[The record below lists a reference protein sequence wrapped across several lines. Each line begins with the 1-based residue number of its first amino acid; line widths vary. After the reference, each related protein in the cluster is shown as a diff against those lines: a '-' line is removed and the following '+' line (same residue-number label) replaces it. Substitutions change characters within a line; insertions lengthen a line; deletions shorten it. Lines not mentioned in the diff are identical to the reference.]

1 MMKCVLLL
9 ILNIYVGV
17 YAWLTV
23 CMRRCSLKLKFL
35 YIDVN
40 KRNIT
45 HEMPFTIEGILLLLC
60 DHNLYIQYATNNI

>member
-1 MMKCVLLL
+1 MCFVVNTEY
-9 ILNIYVGV
+9 ICRCI
-17 YAWLTV
+17 
-23 CMRRCSLKLKFL
+23 CMAHSVHEEMFSQIKVL